1 MRAFRKDFIREITKN
16 KGRFLSVFFIVL
28 LGAAFFS
35 GIRSAEGDMKVSA
48 DRYYDEVNYMDLKVL
63 GTLGLTDDDLADIAK
78 TDGVKAVYGGKT
90 VEVLHDI
97 GESEQVVKLIAL
109 TDSVNEPRVVKGRM
123 PEKEDEILVDTQF
136 LKSSGCEIGDQVT
149 FTSGTEDPLS
159 DSLTGD
165 TFTIVGSATLPY
177 YMDLNRGTGSIG
189 NGSINS
195 FALLLPEAFT
205 SDLYTE
211 IYVQAD
217 GAQEEA
223 SYSDAY
229 DETVKA
235 VQTKIEA
242 LEDAACDRRYT
253 AVKTEGQEK
262 IDDAKQQVVDA
273 EQKLADAK
281 TELDDG
287 AQQLADAKVTIAD
300 KEQELLDGEQTLKD
314 KERELLDGKQT
325 IAEKEQELLDGKQA
339 IAEKEQELLSAKAT
353 IADKEQELVSGKATL
368 KDKEAE
374 LASGKATLEA
384 KAAELES
391 GKATLS
397 QKAAELESGKT
408 TLNQKA
414 AELESGKAALEAK
427 AKELS
432 DGKTQLAAK
441 ETELASGKTE
451 LEEKMAQL
459 SATKTELSQ
468 KQTELNAAKEQ
479 LSVKETELNAAKEQL
494 SAARE
499 ELESKKEETAAG
511 RAQYEAQ
518 KAAYEEQK
526 NQYETAKDQ
535 LAQLG
540 GQLSDVEAAQ
550 TEVAGQIEAI
560 TAQLDGLTEEDEV
573 YASLLEQKTALE
585 AKQTEL
591 AQQLSTMHEQKT
603 FLEQNIAA
611 FEAASAEAE
620 AQLVAAEAQITDAEN
635 QLAAA
640 DAQLTEKEQECA
652 AGEDELAAAKEELEN
667 GEAQVTAGLAQIA
680 DGEAQASAYQKQ
692 LEDGEAQLNAA
703 KAQIEEGEAQ
713 IEANRSKLEE
723 GEAQLAAA
731 RAQIADG
738 EQQIAS
744 YQQTIQS
751 GEAQLA
757 EGRKTIADGESQL
770 ADAKQTISNGESQI
784 ADAKQTIADGETQ
797 LAEAK
802 QTIADGESQ
811 LAEAKQTIADG
822 ETQLADAK
830 QEIADGKISL
840 ADAKQEIADK
850 EKELEDGKA
859 EYEKAKADAEPE
871 IADAKQE
878 IADGEKTLA
887 DLKKPTWYVWGR
899 DKVTS
904 TESFGQDA
912 GRISNI
918 GKFFPVIF
926 FLVAALVSLTT
937 MTRMIE
943 EQRQQIGTLKA
954 LGYSDGVIAFKYF
967 AYAMLSTVSG
977 ALAGVVVGEKILP
990 WVIMNAYGMLYTG
1003 LPYYMTPLNWEQ
1015 GGLAI
1020 LASAA
1025 CTGVATIAAC
1035 YKELAAGPAE
1045 LMRPEA
1051 PKNGK
1056 RIFLER
1062 IGVLWKH
1069 LNFTQKSTVRNLVR
1083 YKKRFFMTVIG
1094 IGGCMGLILVG
1105 FGLQDSITAIAKNQF
1120 VSLFTYQANAV
1131 LNSDVD
1137 ESEKEALQT
1146 DLENYSGIDELLEMY
1161 CQNIELQTDK
1171 KAVDAVLEVPK
1182 ELTNFNDFYAFRDR
1196 KSGEVYEFP
1205 TDGGAAISEKTAT
1218 MLGVKAGDTVQLK
1231 KGDDIVDVKISII
1244 VENYV
1249 RHYLYLAPDLYE
1261 ELFGGAPDYNQLL
1274 MKYQDTSSNYETA
1287 LGEKIMTYDGVAAI
1301 SFTSDLIDQ
1310 IDNMLRSLDIV
1321 IVVLI
1326 VSAGL
1331 LAFVVLYN
1339 LNNINI
1345 TERQRELATLK
1356 VLGFF
1361 DGEVASYVYRENMV
1375 LTLFGVI
1382 AGMGIG
1388 TFLHHCVIQTVEV
1401 DMMMFGRNVFPRSY
1415 GWSALIT
1422 LAFALFVNFMMFYR
1436 LRKIDMIESL
1446 KSVE

>member
-1 MRAFRKDFIREITKN
+1 
-16 KGRFLSVFFIVL
+16 
-28 LGAAFFS
+28 
-35 GIRSAEGDMKVSA
+35 MKVSA

-109 TDSVNEPRVVKGRM
+109 TDGVNEPRVVEGRM

-195 FALLLPEAFT
+195 FALLLPETFT

-262 IDDAKQQVVDA
+262 IDDAKQQVADA

-314 KERELLDGKQT
+314 KEQELLDGKQT
-325 IAEKEQELLDGKQA
+325 IAEKEQELLDGKQT
-339 IAEKEQELLSAKAT
+339 IADKEQELLSAKAT
-353 IADKEQELVSGKATL
+353 IADKEQELASGKATL

-391 GKATLS
+391 GKAELN
-397 QKAAELESGKT
+397 QKADELASGKT
-408 TLNQKA
+408 T
-414 AELESGKAALEAK
+414 LEAK

-432 DGKTQLAAK
+432 DGKAQLAEK
-441 ETELASGKTE
+441 ETELASGKKE
-451 LEEKMAQL
+451 LEEKMTQL
-459 SATKTELSQ
+459 SAAKTELTR
-468 KQTELNAAKEQ
+468 KQTELNTAKEQ
-479 LSVKETELNAAKEQL
+479 LSEKETELNIAKEQL

-499 ELESKKEETAAG
+499 ELDNKKAETAAG
-511 RAQYEAQ
+511 RTQYEAQ

-526 NQYETAKDQ
+526 SQYETAKDQ
-535 LAQLG
+535 LAQISR
-540 GQLSDVEAAQ
+540 QLPVVEAAQ
-550 TEVAGQIEAI
+550 TEVTGQIEVI
-560 TAQLDGLTEEDEV
+560 EAQLDGMTEEDEAYV
-573 YASLLEQKTALE
+573 SLLEQKTALE

-591 AQQLSTMHEQKT
+591 AQQLFTMQEQKT

-611 FEAASAEAE
+611 FEAASADAE
-620 AQLVAAEAQITDAEN
+620 ARLAAAEAQITDAES

-652 AGEDELAAAKEELEN
+652 AGEAQIASAKEELESGEAQITEALAQLQDGEAQAEAYQKQIEN
-667 GEAQVTAGLAQIA
+667 GEAQLASAKAAIA
-680 DGEAQASAYQKQ
+680 DGEAQ
-692 LEDGEAQLNAA
+692 
-703 KAQIEEGEAQ
+703 IET
-713 IEANRSKLEE
+713 NRSKLKD
-723 GEAQLAAA
+723 GETQLAAA
-731 RAQIADG
+731 RAQLADG

-744 YQQTIQS
+744 YRQTIQS
-751 GEAQLA
+751 GE
-757 EGRKTIADGESQL
+757 
-770 ADAKQTISNGESQI
+770 
-784 ADAKQTIADGETQ
+784 TQ
-797 LAEAK
+797 L
-802 QTIADGESQ
+802 T
-811 LAEAKQTIADG
+811 EAKQTIADG

-1171 KAVDAVLEVPK
+1171 KTVDAVLEVPK

>member
-262 IDDAKQQVVDA
+262 IDDAKQQVADA

-314 KERELLDGKQT
+314 KEQELLDGKQT

-459 SATKTELSQ
+459 SAAKTELSQ

-784 ADAKQTIADGETQ
+784 AEAKQSIADGETQ

-871 IADAKQE
+871 IVDAKQE

-1171 KAVDAVLEVPK
+1171 KTVDAVLEVPK

>member
-314 KERELLDGKQT
+314 KEQELLDGKQT

-459 SATKTELSQ
+459 SAAKTELSQ

-784 ADAKQTIADGETQ
+784 AEAKQTIADGETQ

-1171 KAVDAVLEVPK
+1171 KTVDAVLEVPK

>member
-314 KERELLDGKQT
+314 KEQELLDGKQT

-459 SATKTELSQ
+459 SAAKTELSQ

-784 ADAKQTIADGETQ
+784 AEAKQSIADGETQ

-899 DKVTS
+899 NKVTS

-1171 KAVDAVLEVPK
+1171 KTVDAVLEVPK

-1401 DMMMFGRNVFPRSY
+1401 DLMMFGRNVFPRSY

-1422 LAFALFVNFMMFYR
+1422 LAFAMFVNFMMFYR

>member
-314 KERELLDGKQT
+314 KEQELLDGKQT

-459 SATKTELSQ
+459 SAAKTELSQ

-784 ADAKQTIADGETQ
+784 AEAKQSIADGETQ

-802 QTIADGESQ
+802 QTIADGETQ

-840 ADAKQEIADK
+840 ADVKQEIADK
-850 EKELEDGKA
+850 EKELEDSKA

-899 DKVTS
+899 NKVTS

-967 AYAMLSTVSG
+967 AYAMLSAVSG

-1171 KAVDAVLEVPK
+1171 KTVDAVLEVPK

-1401 DMMMFGRNVFPRSY
+1401 DLMMFGRNVFPRSY

>member
-109 TDSVNEPRVVKGRM
+109 TDGVNEPRVVEGRM

-195 FALLLPEAFT
+195 FALLLPETFT

-262 IDDAKQQVVDA
+262 IDDAKQQVADA

-314 KERELLDGKQT
+314 KEQELLDGKQT
-325 IAEKEQELLDGKQA
+325 IAEKEQELLDGKQT
-339 IAEKEQELLSAKAT
+339 IADKEQELLSAKAT
-353 IADKEQELVSGKATL
+353 IADKEQELASGKATL

-391 GKATLS
+391 GKAELN
-397 QKAAELESGKT
+397 QKADELASGKT
-408 TLNQKA
+408 T
-414 AELESGKAALEAK
+414 LEAK

-432 DGKTQLAAK
+432 DGKAQLAEK
-441 ETELASGKTE
+441 ETELASGKKE
-451 LEEKMAQL
+451 LEEKMTQL
-459 SATKTELSQ
+459 SVAKTELTR
-468 KQTELNAAKEQ
+468 KQTELNTAKEQ
-479 LSVKETELNAAKEQL
+479 LSKKETELNIAKEQL

-499 ELESKKEETAAG
+499 ELDNKKAETAAG
-511 RAQYEAQ
+511 RTQYEAQ

-526 NQYETAKDQ
+526 SQYETARDQ
-535 LAQLG
+535 LAQISR
-540 GQLSDVEAAQ
+540 QLPMVEAAQ
-550 TEVAGQIEAI
+550 TEVTGQIEVI
-560 TAQLDGLTEEDEV
+560 EAQLDGLTEEDEAYV
-573 YASLLEQKTALE
+573 SLLEQKTALE

-591 AQQLSTMHEQKT
+591 AQQLFTMQEQKT

-611 FEAASAEAE
+611 FEAASADAE
-620 AQLVAAEAQITDAEN
+620 ARLAAAEAQITDAES

-652 AGEDELAAAKEELEN
+652 AGEAQIASAKAA
-667 GEAQVTAGLAQIA
+667 IA
-680 DGEAQASAYQKQ
+680 DGEAQ
-692 LEDGEAQLNAA
+692 
-703 KAQIEEGEAQ
+703 IET
-713 IEANRSKLEE
+713 NRSKLKD
-723 GEAQLAAA
+723 GETQLAAA
-731 RAQIADG
+731 RAQLADG

-744 YQQTIQS
+744 YRQTIQS

-757 EGRKTIADGESQL
+757 A
-770 ADAKQTISNGESQI
+770 AKQTISSGESQL

-830 QEIADGKISL
+830 QEIANGKISL

-899 DKVTS
+899 NKVTS

-1171 KAVDAVLEVPK
+1171 KTVDAVLEVPK

-1274 MKYQDTSSNYETA
+1274 MKYQDMSGNYETA

-1326 VSAGL
+1326 VSAV
-1331 LAFVVLYN
+1331 VVLYN

>member
-314 KERELLDGKQT
+314 KEQELLDGKQT

-840 ADAKQEIADK
+840 ADAKQEVADK

-899 DKVTS
+899 NKVTS

-1120 VSLFTYQANAV
+1120 VSLFTYQADAV

-1171 KAVDAVLEVPK
+1171 KTVDAVLEVPK

>member
-314 KERELLDGKQT
+314 KEQELLDGKQT

-459 SATKTELSQ
+459 SAAKTELSQ

-784 ADAKQTIADGETQ
+784 AEAKQSIADGETQ

-899 DKVTS
+899 NKVTS

-1171 KAVDAVLEVPK
+1171 KTVDAVLEVPK

>member
-314 KERELLDGKQT
+314 KEQELLDGKQT

-339 IAEKEQELLSAKAT
+339 IADKEQELLSAKAT

-459 SATKTELSQ
+459 SAAKTELSQ

-784 ADAKQTIADGETQ
+784 AEAKQSIADGETQ

-871 IADAKQE
+871 IVDAKQE

-1171 KAVDAVLEVPK
+1171 KTVDAVLEVPK

>member
-314 KERELLDGKQT
+314 KEQELLDGKQT

-459 SATKTELSQ
+459 SAAKTELSQ

-784 ADAKQTIADGETQ
+784 AEAKQSIADGETQ

-830 QEIADGKISL
+830 QEIDDGKISL

-1171 KAVDAVLEVPK
+1171 KTVDAVLEVPK

-1274 MKYQDTSSNYETA
+1274 MKYQDMSGNYETA

>member
-314 KERELLDGKQT
+314 KEQELLDGKQT

-459 SATKTELSQ
+459 SAAKTELSQ

-784 ADAKQTIADGETQ
+784 AEAKQTIADGETQ

-899 DKVTS
+899 NKVTS

-1171 KAVDAVLEVPK
+1171 KTVDAVLEVPK

>member
-109 TDSVNEPRVVKGRM
+109 TDGVNEPRIVEGRM
-123 PEKEDEILVDTQF
+123 PEKENEILVDTQF
-136 LKSSGCEIGDQVT
+136 LTSSGCGIGDRVT
-149 FTSGTEDPLS
+149 FTSGTADPLS
-159 DSLTGD
+159 DSLNED

-177 YMDLNRGTGSIG
+177 YMELNRGTGSIG

-195 FALLLPEAFT
+195 FALLLPETFA
-205 SDLYTE
+205 SELYTE
-211 IYVQAD
+211 IYIQAD
-217 GAQEEA
+217 GAKEEA

-229 DETVKA
+229 DEMVKA
-235 VQTKIEA
+235 VRTKIEA
-242 LEDAACDRRYT
+242 LEEEACDRRYT

-262 IDDAKQQVVDA
+262 IDDAKQQIADA

-287 AQQLADAKVTIAD
+287 TQQLADANATISD
-300 KEQELLDGEQTLKD
+300 KEQELFD
-314 KERELLDGKQT
+314 
-325 IAEKEQELLDGKQA
+325 
-339 IAEKEQELLSAKAT
+339 AKAT
-353 IADKEQELVSGKATL
+353 MEEKAAELSDGKATL
-368 KDKEAE
+368 NQKAAELASGKETLNQKAAE
-374 LASGKATLEA
+374 LASGKATLE
-384 KAAELES
+384 E
-391 GKATLS
+391 
-397 QKAAELESGKT
+397 
-408 TLNQKA
+408 
-414 AELESGKAALEAK
+414 K

-432 DGKTQLAAK
+432 DGKAQLAEK
-441 ETELASGKTE
+441 ETELAAGKKE
-451 LEEKMAQL
+451 VDEQLAQL
-459 SATKTELSQ
+459 AETKTELNQ
-468 KQTELNAAKEQ
+468 KQAELDAAKEQ
-479 LSVKETELNAAKEQL
+479 LAAEEANVTAAKEQL
-494 SAARE
+494 AAARE
-499 ELESKKEETAAG
+499 ELESKKAETAEA

-526 NQYETAKDQ
+526 NQYGITDPET
-535 LAQLG
+535 
-540 GQLSDVEAAQ
+540 
-550 TEVAGQIEAI
+550 
-560 TAQLDGLTEEDEV
+560 
-573 YASLLEQKTALE
+573 
-585 AKQTEL
+585 
-591 AQQLSTMHEQKT
+591 
-603 FLEQNIAA
+603 
-611 FEAASAEAE
+611 E
-620 AQLVAAEAQITDAEN
+620 AQLAATEAQISSAEN

-652 AGEDELAAAKEELEN
+652 AGEARIASAKEELEN
-667 GEAQVTAGLAQIA
+667 GEAQITAALAQIA
-680 DGEAQASAYQKQ
+680 DGEAQAKAYQKQ
-692 LEDGEAQLNAA
+692 LEDGETQLAAA
-703 KAQIEEGEAQ
+703 KAQIDEGEAQ
-713 IEANRSKLEE
+713 IEANRAKLKE
-723 GEAQLAAA
+723 GESQLAAA
-731 RAQIADG
+731 RAQIAEG

-744 YQQTIQS
+744 YQETIQS

-757 EGRKTIADGESQL
+757 EGKKTIADGESQL
-770 ADAKQTISNGESQI
+770 ADAKQTI
-784 ADAKQTIADGETQ
+784 ADGEKQ
-797 LAEAK
+797 LADAK

-811 LAEAKQTIADG
+811 LSQ
-822 ETQLADAK
+822 AK
-830 QEIADGKISL
+830 QEIS
-840 ADAKQEIADK
+840 EK
-850 EKELEDGKA
+850 EKELEDGRA

-887 DLKKPTWYVWGR
+887 DLKKPVWYVWGR

-904 TESFGQDA
+904 TENFGQDA
-912 GRISNI
+912 SRISNI
-918 GKFFPVIF
+918 GQFFPVIF

-954 LGYSDGVIAFKYF
+954 LGYSDGIIAFRYF

-990 WVIMNAYGMLYTG
+990 WVIMNAYGMLYIG

-1025 CTGVATIAAC
+1025 CTGVATLAAC
-1035 YKELAAGPAE
+1035 YKELSAGPAE

-1069 LNFTQKSTVRNLVR
+1069 LNFTQKATVRNLVR

-1131 LNSDVD
+1131 LNADVD
-1137 ESEKEALQT
+1137 ETEKETLQT
-1146 DLENYSGIDELLEMY
+1146 DLRNYSGIDQMLEMY
-1161 CQNIELQTDK
+1161 CQNVELQSEK
-1171 KAVDAVLEVPK
+1171 KTVDAILEVPK
-1182 ELTNFNDFYAFRDR
+1182 ELTHFDEFFAFRDR
-1196 KSGEVYEFP
+1196 VSGKTYDFP

-1218 MLGVKAGDTVQLK
+1218 MLGVEAGDTIRLK
-1231 KGDDIVDVKISII
+1231 KGDDMVDVKISIV

-1249 RHYLYLAPDLYE
+1249 RHYLYLAPELYQ
-1261 ELFGGAPDYNQLL
+1261 ELFGETPDYNQLL
-1274 MKYQDTSSNYETA
+1274 MKYQDTSSAYETA
-1287 LGEKIMTYDGVAAI
+1287 LGEKIMTYDSVAAI
-1301 SFTSDLIDQ
+1301 SFTSDLIEQ

-1356 VLGFF
+1356 VLGFY

-1375 LTLFGVI
+1375 LTLFGIV

-1388 TFLHHCVIQTVEV
+1388 TFLHQYVIRTVEV

-1415 GWSALIT
+1415 LWSALIT
-1422 LAFALFVNFMMFYR
+1422 LAFALFVNVMMFYR

>member
-109 TDSVNEPRVVKGRM
+109 TDGVNEPRVVEGRM

-177 YMDLNRGTGSIG
+177 YMELNRGTGSIG

-195 FALLLPEAFT
+195 FALLLPETFT

-262 IDDAKQQVVDA
+262 IDDAKQQVADA

-314 KERELLDGKQT
+314 KEQELLDGKQT
-325 IAEKEQELLDGKQA
+325 IAEKEQELLDGKQT
-339 IAEKEQELLSAKAT
+339 IADKEQELLSAKAT
-353 IADKEQELVSGKATL
+353 IADKEQELASGKATL

-391 GKATLS
+391 GKA
-397 QKAAELESGKT
+397 E
-408 TLNQKA
+408 LNQKA
-414 AELESGKAALEAK
+414 DELASGKATLEAK

-432 DGKTQLAAK
+432 DGKAQLAEK
-441 ETELASGKTE
+441 ETELASGKKE
-451 LEEKMAQL
+451 LEEKMTQL
-459 SATKTELSQ
+459 SAAKTELTR
-468 KQTELNAAKEQ
+468 KQTELNTAKEQ
-479 LSVKETELNAAKEQL
+479 LSEKETELNIAKEQL

-499 ELESKKEETAAG
+499 ELDNKKAETAAG
-511 RAQYEAQ
+511 RTQYEAQ

-526 NQYETAKDQ
+526 SQYETAKDQ
-535 LAQLG
+535 LAQISR
-540 GQLSDVEAAQ
+540 QLPVVETAQ
-550 TEVAGQIEAI
+550 TEVTGQIEVI
-560 TAQLDGLTEEDEV
+560 EAQLDGLTEEDEAYV
-573 YASLLEQKTALE
+573 SLLEQKTALE

-591 AQQLSTMHEQKT
+591 AQQLFTMQEQKT

-611 FEAASAEAE
+611 FEAASADAE
-620 AQLVAAEAQITDAEN
+620 ARLAAAEAQITDAES

-652 AGEDELAAAKEELEN
+652 AGEAQIASAKEELES
-667 GEAQVTAGLAQIA
+667 GEAQITEALAQLQDGEAQAEAYQKQIEDGEAQLASAKAAIA
-680 DGEAQASAYQKQ
+680 DGEAQ
-692 LEDGEAQLNAA
+692 
-703 KAQIEEGEAQ
+703 IET
-713 IEANRSKLEE
+713 NRSKLKD
-723 GEAQLAAA
+723 GETQLAAA
-731 RAQIADG
+731 RAQLADG

-744 YQQTIQS
+744 YRQTIQS

-757 EGRKTIADGESQL
+757 AAKQTISSGESQL
-770 ADAKQTISNGESQI
+770 AE
-784 ADAKQTIADGETQ
+784 AKQTIADGETQ

-802 QTIADGESQ
+802 QTIADGETQ

-899 DKVTS
+899 NKVTS

-1146 DLENYSGIDELLEMY
+1146 DLENHSGIDELLEMY

-1171 KAVDAVLEVPK
+1171 KTVDAVLEVPK

>member
-262 IDDAKQQVVDA
+262 IDDAKQQVADA

-314 KERELLDGKQT
+314 KEQELLDGKQT
-325 IAEKEQELLDGKQA
+325 IAEKEQELLDGKQT
-339 IAEKEQELLSAKAT
+339 IADKEQELLSAKAT
-353 IADKEQELVSGKATL
+353 IADKEQELASGKATL

-459 SATKTELSQ
+459 SAAKTELSQ

-784 ADAKQTIADGETQ
+784 AEAKQSIADGETQ

-871 IADAKQE
+871 IVDAKQE

-1171 KAVDAVLEVPK
+1171 KTVDAVLEVPK

>member
-136 LKSSGCEIGDQVT
+136 LKSSSCEIGDQVT

-314 KERELLDGKQT
+314 KEQELLDGKQT

-459 SATKTELSQ
+459 SAAKTELSQ

-784 ADAKQTIADGETQ
+784 AEAKQSIADGETQ

-830 QEIADGKISL
+830 QEIANGKISL

-899 DKVTS
+899 NKVTS

-1171 KAVDAVLEVPK
+1171 KTVDAVLEVPK

-1274 MKYQDTSSNYETA
+1274 MKYQDMSGNYETA

-1422 LAFALFVNFMMFYR
+1422 MAFALFVNFMMFYR

>member
-314 KERELLDGKQT
+314 KEQELLDGKQT

-751 GEAQLA
+751 GEAQLV

-1171 KAVDAVLEVPK
+1171 KTVDAVLEVPK

-1274 MKYQDTSSNYETA
+1274 MKYQDMSGNYETA

>member
-314 KERELLDGKQT
+314 KEQELLDGKQT

-459 SATKTELSQ
+459 SAAKTELSQ

-784 ADAKQTIADGETQ
+784 AEAKQSIADGETQ

-871 IADAKQE
+871 IVDAKQE

-1171 KAVDAVLEVPK
+1171 KTVDAVLEVPK

>member
-109 TDSVNEPRVVKGRM
+109 TDGVNEPRVVEGRM

-195 FALLLPEAFT
+195 FALLLPETFT

-262 IDDAKQQVVDA
+262 IDDAKQQVADA

-314 KERELLDGKQT
+314 KEQELLDGKQT
-325 IAEKEQELLDGKQA
+325 IAEKEQELLDGKQT
-339 IAEKEQELLSAKAT
+339 IADKEQELLSAKAT
-353 IADKEQELVSGKATL
+353 IADKEQELASGKATL

-391 GKATLS
+391 GKAELN
-397 QKAAELESGKT
+397 QKADELASGKT
-408 TLNQKA
+408 T
-414 AELESGKAALEAK
+414 LEAK

-432 DGKTQLAAK
+432 DGKAQLAEK
-441 ETELASGKTE
+441 ETELASGKKE
-451 LEEKMAQL
+451 LEEKMTQL
-459 SATKTELSQ
+459 SAAKTELTR
-468 KQTELNAAKEQ
+468 KQTELNTAKEQ
-479 LSVKETELNAAKEQL
+479 LSEKETELNIAKEQL

-499 ELESKKEETAAG
+499 ELDNKKAETAAG
-511 RAQYEAQ
+511 RTQYEAQ

-526 NQYETAKDQ
+526 SQYETAKDQ
-535 LAQLG
+535 LAQISR
-540 GQLSDVEAAQ
+540 QLPMVEAAQ
-550 TEVAGQIEAI
+550 TEVTGQIEVI
-560 TAQLDGLTEEDEV
+560 EAQLDGLTEEDEAYV
-573 YASLLEQKTALE
+573 SLLEQKTALE

-591 AQQLSTMHEQKT
+591 AQQLFTMQEQKT

-611 FEAASAEAE
+611 FEAASAD
-620 AQLVAAEAQITDAEN
+620 AEAQITDAES

-652 AGEDELAAAKEELEN
+652 AGEAQIASAKEELES
-667 GEAQVTAGLAQIA
+667 GEAQITEALAQLQDGEAQAEAYQKQIEDGEAQLASAKAAIA
-680 DGEAQASAYQKQ
+680 DGEAQ
-692 LEDGEAQLNAA
+692 
-703 KAQIEEGEAQ
+703 IET
-713 IEANRSKLEE
+713 NRSKLKD
-723 GEAQLAAA
+723 GETQLAAA
-731 RAQIADG
+731 RAQLADG

-744 YQQTIQS
+744 YRQTIQS

-757 EGRKTIADGESQL
+757 A
-770 ADAKQTISNGESQI
+770 AKQTISSGESQL

-912 GRISNI
+912 SRISNI

-1146 DLENYSGIDELLEMY
+1146 DLENHSGIDELLEMY

-1171 KAVDAVLEVPK
+1171 KTVDAVLEVPK

>member
-109 TDSVNEPRVVKGRM
+109 TDGVNEPRVVEGRM

-195 FALLLPEAFT
+195 FALLLPETFT

-262 IDDAKQQVVDA
+262 IDDAKQQVADA

-314 KERELLDGKQT
+314 KEQELLDGKQT
-325 IAEKEQELLDGKQA
+325 IAEKEQELLDGKQT
-339 IAEKEQELLSAKAT
+339 IADKEQELLSAKAT
-353 IADKEQELVSGKATL
+353 IADKEQELASGKATL

-391 GKATLS
+391 GKAELN
-397 QKAAELESGKT
+397 QKADELASGKT
-408 TLNQKA
+408 T
-414 AELESGKAALEAK
+414 LEAK

-432 DGKTQLAAK
+432 DGKAQLAEK
-441 ETELASGKTE
+441 ETELASGKKE
-451 LEEKMAQL
+451 LEEKMTQL
-459 SATKTELSQ
+459 SAAKTELTR
-468 KQTELNAAKEQ
+468 KQTELNTAKEQ
-479 LSVKETELNAAKEQL
+479 LSEKETELNIAKEQL

-499 ELESKKEETAAG
+499 ELDNKKAETAAG
-511 RAQYEAQ
+511 RTQYEAQ

-526 NQYETAKDQ
+526 SQYETAKDQ
-535 LAQLG
+535 LAQISR
-540 GQLSDVEAAQ
+540 QLPMVEAAQ
-550 TEVAGQIEAI
+550 TEVTGQIEVI
-560 TAQLDGLTEEDEV
+560 EAQLDGLTEEDEAYV
-573 YASLLEQKTALE
+573 SLLEQKTALE

-591 AQQLSTMHEQKT
+591 AQQLFTMQEQKT

-611 FEAASAEAE
+611 FEAASADAE
-620 AQLVAAEAQITDAEN
+620 ARLAAAEAQITDAES

-652 AGEDELAAAKEELEN
+652 AGEAQIASAKEELES
-667 GEAQVTAGLAQIA
+667 GEAQITEALAQLQDGEAQAEAYQKQIEDGEAQLASAKAAIA
-680 DGEAQASAYQKQ
+680 DGEAQ
-692 LEDGEAQLNAA
+692 
-703 KAQIEEGEAQ
+703 IET
-713 IEANRSKLEE
+713 NRSKLKD
-723 GEAQLAAA
+723 GETQLAAA
-731 RAQIADG
+731 RAQLADG

-744 YQQTIQS
+744 YRQTIQS

-757 EGRKTIADGESQL
+757 A
-770 ADAKQTISNGESQI
+770 AKQTISSGESQL

-822 ETQLADAK
+822 ETQ
-830 QEIADGKISL
+830 L

-899 DKVTS
+899 NKVTS

-1003 LPYYMTPLNWEQ
+1003 LPYYMTLLNWEQ

-1171 KAVDAVLEVPK
+1171 KTVDAVLEVPK

-1274 MKYQDTSSNYETA
+1274 MKYQDTSGNYETA

-1422 LAFALFVNFMMFYR
+1422 MAFALFVNFMMFYR

>member
-109 TDSVNEPRVVKGRM
+109 TDGVNEPRVVEGRM

-195 FALLLPEAFT
+195 FALLLPETFT

-217 GAQEEA
+217 GAQKEA

-262 IDDAKQQVVDA
+262 IDDAKQQVADA

-300 KEQELLDGEQTLKD
+300 KEQELL
-314 KERELLDGKQT
+314 
-325 IAEKEQELLDGKQA
+325 
-339 IAEKEQELLSAKAT
+339 SAKAT
-353 IADKEQELVSGKATL
+353 IADKEQELASGKATL

-391 GKATLS
+391 GKAELN
-397 QKAAELESGKT
+397 QKADELASGKT
-408 TLNQKA
+408 T
-414 AELESGKAALEAK
+414 LEAK

-432 DGKTQLAAK
+432 DGKAQLAEK
-441 ETELASGKTE
+441 ETELASGKKE
-451 LEEKMAQL
+451 LEEKMTQL
-459 SATKTELSQ
+459 SAAKTELTR
-468 KQTELNAAKEQ
+468 KQTELNTAKEQ
-479 LSVKETELNAAKEQL
+479 LSEKETELNIAKEQL

-499 ELESKKEETAAG
+499 ELDNKKAETAAG
-511 RAQYEAQ
+511 RTQYEAQ

-526 NQYETAKDQ
+526 SQYETAKDQ
-535 LAQLG
+535 LAQISS
-540 GQLSDVEAAQ
+540 QLPVVEAAQ
-550 TEVAGQIEAI
+550 TEVTGQIEVI
-560 TAQLDGLTEEDEV
+560 EAQLDGMTEEDEAYV
-573 YASLLEQKTALE
+573 SLLEQKTALE

-591 AQQLSTMHEQKT
+591 AQQLFTMQEQKT

-611 FEAASAEAE
+611 FETASADAE
-620 AQLVAAEAQITDAEN
+620 ARLAAAEAQITDAES

-652 AGEDELAAAKEELEN
+652 AGEDEAQIASAKEELES
-667 GEAQVTAGLAQIA
+667 GEAQITEALAQLQDGEAQAEAYQKQIEDGEAQLASAKAAIA
-680 DGEAQASAYQKQ
+680 DGEAQ
-692 LEDGEAQLNAA
+692 
-703 KAQIEEGEAQ
+703 IET
-713 IEANRSKLEE
+713 NRSKLKD
-723 GEAQLAAA
+723 GETQLAAA
-731 RAQIADG
+731 RAQLADG

-744 YQQTIQS
+744 YRQTIQS

-757 EGRKTIADGESQL
+757 A
-770 ADAKQTISNGESQI
+770 AKQTISSGESQL

-797 LAEAK
+797 LAKAK

-899 DKVTS
+899 NKVTS

-1171 KAVDAVLEVPK
+1171 KTVDAVLEVPK

-1274 MKYQDTSSNYETA
+1274 MKYQDTSGNYETA

>member
-136 LKSSGCEIGDQVT
+136 LKSSSCEIGDQVT

-314 KERELLDGKQT
+314 KEQELLDGKQT

-784 ADAKQTIADGETQ
+784 AEAKQTIADGETQ

-899 DKVTS
+899 NKVTS

-1120 VSLFTYQANAV
+1120 VSLFTYQADAV

-1171 KAVDAVLEVPK
+1171 KTVDAVLEVPK

>member
-314 KERELLDGKQT
+314 KEQELLDGKQT

-459 SATKTELSQ
+459 SAAKTELSQ

-784 ADAKQTIADGETQ
+784 AEAKQSIADGETQ

-859 EYEKAKADAEPE
+859 EYEKAKADSEPE

-1146 DLENYSGIDELLEMY
+1146 DLENYSGIDGLLEMY

-1171 KAVDAVLEVPK
+1171 KTVDAVLEVPK

>member
-109 TDSVNEPRVVKGRM
+109 TDGVNEPRVVEGRM

-195 FALLLPEAFT
+195 FALLLPETFT

-262 IDDAKQQVVDA
+262 IDDAKQQVADA

-314 KERELLDGKQT
+314 KEQELLDGKQT
-325 IAEKEQELLDGKQA
+325 IAEKEQELLDGKQT
-339 IAEKEQELLSAKAT
+339 IADKEQELLSAKAT
-353 IADKEQELVSGKATL
+353 IADKEQELASGKATL

-391 GKATLS
+391 GKAELN
-397 QKAAELESGKT
+397 QKADELASGKT
-408 TLNQKA
+408 T
-414 AELESGKAALEAK
+414 LEAK

-432 DGKTQLAAK
+432 DGKAQLAEK
-441 ETELASGKTE
+441 ETELASGKKE
-451 LEEKMAQL
+451 LEEKMTQL
-459 SATKTELSQ
+459 SAAKTELTR
-468 KQTELNAAKEQ
+468 KQTELNTAKEQ
-479 LSVKETELNAAKEQL
+479 LSEKETELNIAKEQL

-499 ELESKKEETAAG
+499 ELDNKKAETAAG
-511 RAQYEAQ
+511 RTQYEAQ

-526 NQYETAKDQ
+526 SQYETAKDQ
-535 LAQLG
+535 LAQISR
-540 GQLSDVEAAQ
+540 QLPMVEAAQ
-550 TEVAGQIEAI
+550 TEVTGQIEVI
-560 TAQLDGLTEEDEV
+560 EAQLDGLTEEDEAYV
-573 YASLLEQKTALE
+573 SLLEQKTALE

-591 AQQLSTMHEQKT
+591 AQQLFTMQEQKT

-611 FEAASAEAE
+611 FEAASADAE
-620 AQLVAAEAQITDAEN
+620 ARLAAAEAQITDAES

-652 AGEDELAAAKEELEN
+652 AGEAQIASAKEELESGEAQITEALAQLQDGEAQAEAYQKQIEN
-667 GEAQVTAGLAQIA
+667 GEAQLASAKAAIA
-680 DGEAQASAYQKQ
+680 DGEAQ
-692 LEDGEAQLNAA
+692 
-703 KAQIEEGEAQ
+703 IET
-713 IEANRSKLEE
+713 NRSKLKD
-723 GEAQLAAA
+723 GETQLAAA
-731 RAQIADG
+731 RAQLADG

-744 YQQTIQS
+744 YRQTIQS

-757 EGRKTIADGESQL
+757 A
-770 ADAKQTISNGESQI
+770 AKQTISSGES
-784 ADAKQTIADGETQ
+784 Q

-802 QTIADGESQ
+802 QTIADGETQ

-840 ADAKQEIADK
+840 ADVKQEIADK
-850 EKELEDGKA
+850 EKELEDSKA

-899 DKVTS
+899 NKVTS

-1171 KAVDAVLEVPK
+1171 KTVDAVLEVPK

>member
-314 KERELLDGKQT
+314 KEQELLDGKQT

-459 SATKTELSQ
+459 SAAKTELSQ

-784 ADAKQTIADGETQ
+784 AEAKQSIADGETQ

-802 QTIADGESQ
+802 QTIADGETQ
-811 LAEAKQTIADG
+811 LTEAKQTIADG

-1171 KAVDAVLEVPK
+1171 KTVDAVLEVPK

>member
-314 KERELLDGKQT
+314 KEQELLDGKQT

-459 SATKTELSQ
+459 SAAKTELSQ

-784 ADAKQTIADGETQ
+784 AEAKQSIADGETQ

-830 QEIADGKISL
+830 QEIDDGKISL

-1274 MKYQDTSSNYETA
+1274 MKYQDMSGNYETA

>member
-314 KERELLDGKQT
+314 KEQELLDGKQT

-459 SATKTELSQ
+459 SAAKTELSQ

-692 LEDGEAQLNAA
+692 LEDGEVQLNAA

-784 ADAKQTIADGETQ
+784 AEAKQSIADGETQ

-871 IADAKQE
+871 IVDAKQE

-1171 KAVDAVLEVPK
+1171 KTVDAVLEVPK

>member
-314 KERELLDGKQT
+314 KEQELLDGKQT

-459 SATKTELSQ
+459 SAAKTELSQ

-784 ADAKQTIADGETQ
+784 AEAKQSIADGETQ

-899 DKVTS
+899 NKVTS

>member
-314 KERELLDGKQT
+314 KEQELLDGKQT

-459 SATKTELSQ
+459 SAAKTELSQ

-784 ADAKQTIADGETQ
+784 AEAKQSIADGETQ

-802 QTIADGESQ
+802 QTIADGETQ
-811 LAEAKQTIADG
+811 LTEAKQTIADG

-840 ADAKQEIADK
+840 ADAKQEVADK

-1171 KAVDAVLEVPK
+1171 KTVDAVLEVPK

>member
-109 TDSVNEPRVVKGRM
+109 TDGVNEPRVVEGRM

-195 FALLLPEAFT
+195 FALLLPETFT

-262 IDDAKQQVVDA
+262 IDDAKQQVADA

-300 KEQELLDGEQTLKD
+300 KEQELLDGEQTLKE
-314 KERELLDGKQT
+314 KEQELLDGKQT
-325 IAEKEQELLDGKQA
+325 IAEKEQELLDGKQT
-339 IAEKEQELLSAKAT
+339 IADKEQELLSAKAT
-353 IADKEQELVSGKATL
+353 IADKEQELASGKATL

-384 KAAELES
+384 KAAELER
-391 GKATLS
+391 GKAELN
-397 QKAAELESGKT
+397 QKADELASGKT
-408 TLNQKA
+408 T
-414 AELESGKAALEAK
+414 LEAK

-432 DGKTQLAAK
+432 DGKAQLAEK
-441 ETELASGKTE
+441 ETELASGKKE
-451 LEEKMAQL
+451 LEEKMTQL
-459 SATKTELSQ
+459 SAAKTELTR
-468 KQTELNAAKEQ
+468 KQTELNTAKEQ
-479 LSVKETELNAAKEQL
+479 LSEKETELNIAKEQL

-499 ELESKKEETAAG
+499 ELDNKKAETAAG
-511 RAQYEAQ
+511 RTQYEAQ

-526 NQYETAKDQ
+526 SQYETAKDQ
-535 LAQLG
+535 LAQISS
-540 GQLSDVEAAQ
+540 QLPMVEAAQ
-550 TEVAGQIEAI
+550 TEVTGQIEVI
-560 TAQLDGLTEEDEV
+560 EAQLDGLTEEDEAYV
-573 YASLLEQKTALE
+573 SLLEQKTALE

-591 AQQLSTMHEQKT
+591 AQQLFTMQEQKT
-603 FLEQNIAA
+603 LLEQNIAA
-611 FEAASAEAE
+611 FEAASADAE
-620 AQLVAAEAQITDAEN
+620 ARLAAAEAQITDAES

-652 AGEDELAAAKEELEN
+652 AGEAQIASAKEKLESGEVQITEALAQLQD
-667 GEAQVTAGLAQIA
+667 GEAQAEAYQKQIEDGEAQLASAKAAIA
-680 DGEAQASAYQKQ
+680 DGEAQ
-692 LEDGEAQLNAA
+692 
-703 KAQIEEGEAQ
+703 IET
-713 IEANRSKLEE
+713 NRSKLKD
-723 GEAQLAAA
+723 GETQLAAA
-731 RAQIADG
+731 RAQLADG

-744 YQQTIQS
+744 YRQTIQS
-751 GEAQLA
+751 GETQLA
-757 EGRKTIADGESQL
+757 A
-770 ADAKQTISNGESQI
+770 AKQTISSGESQL

-830 QEIADGKISL
+830 QEIDDGKISL
-840 ADAKQEIADK
+840 
-850 EKELEDGKA
+850 
-859 EYEKAKADAEPE
+859 
-871 IADAKQE
+871 ADAKQE

-1146 DLENYSGIDELLEMY
+1146 DLENHSGIDELLEMY

-1171 KAVDAVLEVPK
+1171 KTVDAVLEVPK

>member
-314 KERELLDGKQT
+314 KEQELLDGKQT

-459 SATKTELSQ
+459 SAAKTELSQ

-802 QTIADGESQ
+802 QTIADGETQ

-899 DKVTS
+899 NKVTS

-1171 KAVDAVLEVPK
+1171 KTVDAVLEVPK